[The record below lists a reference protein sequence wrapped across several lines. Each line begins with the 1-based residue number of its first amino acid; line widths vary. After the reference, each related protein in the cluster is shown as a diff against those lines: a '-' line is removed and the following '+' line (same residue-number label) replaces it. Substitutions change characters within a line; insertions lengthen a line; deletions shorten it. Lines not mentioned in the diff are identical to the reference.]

1 LTKVLSNF
9 RSRFCSLNVIH
20 SKRPVLKD
28 QLKKLL
34 SKMSAGQ
41 NEWVSKA
48 EDVADKV
55 TRHSKHILPHL
66 ARFCLVSTFFEDGV
80 RMWVQWSEQR
90 EYMDISW
97 NCGWFLA
104 TLFVVLNLV
113 GQLGGVGMVL
123 FRFKVDIACGVLF
136 AIVFLQTI
144 AYSILWDMQFL
155 FRNLALVGALLLVLA
170 ESRSEGRS
178 LFPGVPSLGENKPK
192 EYLQLTG
199 RILLVFMFV
208 TLIRFDTSI
217 MYIIQNLI
225 GSVLMVLVTIGY
237 KTKLSALVLV
247 VWLNILNFYFNA
259 WWTIPAYKPMRD
271 FLKYDFFQT
280 LSVIGGLL
288 MVVSLGPGGVSMDEH
303 KKKW

>member
-1 LTKVLSNF
+1 
-9 RSRFCSLNVIH
+9 
-20 SKRPVLKD
+20 
-28 QLKKLL
+28 
-34 SKMSAGQ
+34 MSSQ
-41 NEWVSKA
+41 QREWISKA
-48 EDVADKV
+48 EDIADKI
-55 TRHSKHILPHL
+55 TRQTKHVLPHL

-80 RMWVQWSEQR
+80 RMWVQWTEQR

-97 NCGWFLA
+97 GCGWFMA
-104 TLFVVLNLV
+104 TMFVVLNLL
-113 GQLGGVGMVL
+113 GQLGGVAMVL
-123 FRFKVDIACGVLF
+123 FRFRVDIACVVLF
-136 AIVFLQTI
+136 SIVCLQTV

-155 FRNLALVGALLLVLA
+155 FRNLALIGALLLVLA
-170 ESRSEGRS
+170 ESRVEGRS

-208 TLIRFDTSI
+208 TLLRFEWSPLQI
-217 MYIIQNLI
+217 LQNLV
-225 GSVLMVLVTIGY
+225 GSALMILVTIGY

-247 VWLNILNFYFNA
+247 TWLAILNVYFNA
-259 WWTIPAYKPMRD
+259 WWNVPAYKPMRD